1 MIVERLERPLSL
13 VVDLRTLQLHTRS
26 DGIDELLPELHRFAV
41 AATHEAEDFA
51 EIALLS
57 QPVRVTLDRWPRALS
72 FRLPIG
78 PLLDWTSV
86 TVTADGQPFEA
97 FSTTTGNRPELRAT
111 ARPPGRIVIEYVAGY
126 GATLH
131 DIPVDLRHAIMDQ
144 AAAYFMARGPGD
156 PKRQALSPHFAR
168 IIGRRRG
175 VRA

>member
-1 MIVERLERPLSL
+1 MIIERLERPLGA
-13 VVDLRTLQLHTRS
+13 VVDL
-26 DGIDELLPELHRFAV
+26 DELKSLARVEYDEEDWLLSQMGH
-41 AATHEAEDFA
+41 AAAREAEDLA

-57 QPVRVTLDRWPRALS
+57 QAVRVTLDGWPRTHS

-97 FSTTTGNRPELRAT
+97 FSTTTGTRPELRAT
-111 ARPPGRIVIEYVAGY
+111 ARPSGRIVIEYVAGY
-126 GATLH
+126 GETRQT
-131 DIPVDLRHAIMDQ
+131 IPEDLLHAITDQ
-144 AAAYFMARGPGD
+144 ALAYFEARGPGD
-156 PKRQALSPHFAR
+156 PKQQAQSPHFAR